1 MFDVDKNYPSSNYST
16 LGLISPAPQV
26 YGNSTPLQRRV
37 EEPLIGDVC
46 EPFWVQH
53 KSEGS
58 SWVEPDDVFTNE
70 SKRHISILDK
80 RIFWEMSRAI
90 MDHPELAAK
99 CKSGIRNARDLAA
112 ILKRPENRVLWI
124 AEAPDLLPK
133 EAASEI
139 ITFCYLKTFES
150 SQEK

>member
-1 MFDVDKNYPSSNYST
+1 MFDVDKNFPSSSYST

-26 YGNSTPLQRRV
+26 YGNATPIQRRV

-58 SWVEPDDVFTNE
+58 SWVEPDEVFANE

-80 RIFWEMSRAI
+80 RIFWEMTRTI

-99 CKSGIRNARDLAA
+99 CKSGIRNERDLAE
-112 ILKRPENRVLWI
+112 ILKRQENKVLWI

-139 ITFCYLKTFES
+139 ITFCCLKNSES
-150 SQEK
+150 EK